1 MSGIH
6 QALYDFFGQV
16 SSDYK
21 DTSSLKK
28 EDLIACK
35 MKNEDLK
42 SKLILMQMET
52 ELMRQDYYKSK
63 IGG

>member
-16 SSDYK
+16 SSGYT
-21 DTSSLKK
+21 DTSSLKE